1 MDVSVPDLSDATG
14 APVTLTLAPQQ
25 CTPNVVN
32 RLKAVLAEH
41 PGVVPVHL
49 ALRNGPK
56 RTTRLRLGD
65 GMCVTRTP
73 GLYAE
78 LKSLLG
84 SDAVS

>member
-1 MDVSVPDLSDATG
+1 MDVSVLDTSDATG
-14 APVTLTLAPQQ
+14 APVTLMLAPQQ
-25 CTPNVVN
+25 CTPGVVT
-32 RLKAVLAEH
+32 RLKAVLCEH

-49 ALRNGPK
+49 ALRNGGK
-56 RTTRLRLGD
+56 RTTRLRLAD
-65 GMCVTRTP
+65 GMCVTRSP